1 MRTSSRLAFVVLG
14 AAALATVVLA
24 GPALAQQRARDARD
38 EVVLSGAIVV
48 QENETVG
55 AAVIFDGPATIDGTV
70 QDALVVFHGNV
81 EITGTG
87 EVQND
92 VVVFD
97 GDVTVHSGAH
107 VGGNLISTTTP
118 TVEDGAQ
125 IDGNVQRFT
134 GKLDWENIGVASRFA
149 WWLAFTASALI
160 LGLLLML
167 FAPRIDE
174 EISRVVA
181 DRPGAALATGL
192 GWFFLLPVGAALL
205 LVTVLGIPLA
215 VFLLLGLALLYSVA
229 YVVGTLALGR
239 MIMKQPTSRY
249 LALIVGLGIARVVAL
264 VPVLGGISFVLVAL
278 AGFGVLALAVR
289 PKRDTP
295 ADEMGMPASPP
306 PPPAPVTPSA

>member
-1 MRTSSRLAFVVLG
+1 MRTSLRLALVVLG
-14 AAALATVVLA
+14 TAVLLTIALA
-24 GPALAQQRARDARD
+24 GPALADSVVGIAKGNARD

-48 QENETVG
+48 NENETVG

-97 GDVTVHSGAH
+97 GDVVVRSGAH
-107 VGGNLISTTTP
+107 
-118 TVEDGAQ
+118 
-125 IDGNVQRFT
+125 ID
-134 GKLDWENIGVASRFA
+134 IGVASRFA

-229 YVVGTLALGR
+229 YVVGTLAIGR

-264 VPVLGGISFVLVAL
+264 VPVLGGISFVLVSL

-289 PKRDTP
+289 PKKPTA